1 MGKAGWSE
9 DSLLINNCGNLHF
22 VIYQINLKDKL
33 APQKKKKKEVW
44 VNKMQHMCGTLYWA
58 INSFSH
64 HLNREVSF
72 SLLGFSQGDHCSVIV
87 SSDATAGK
95 TLTDGVHGMK
105 KKLRKVSISSR

>member
-1 MGKAGWSE
+1 M
-9 DSLLINNCGNLHF
+9 NLHF

-33 APQKKKKKEVW
+33 AAQGKKIKCTVHVW
-44 VNKMQHMCGTLYWA
+44 YPLLSYEFIYTLQTPA
-58 INSFSH
+58 H

-95 TLTDGVHGMK
+95 TLADGVHGMK